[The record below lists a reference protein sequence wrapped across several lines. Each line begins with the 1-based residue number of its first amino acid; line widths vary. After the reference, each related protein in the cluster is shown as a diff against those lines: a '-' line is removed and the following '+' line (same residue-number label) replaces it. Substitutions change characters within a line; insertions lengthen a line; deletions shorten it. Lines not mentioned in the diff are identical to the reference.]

1 MTYWTSFSERI
12 GNKTQAVSGSAE
24 NPGELQRIQV
34 QRGCDKVEPH
44 RRVCHRLRFLCHAA
58 SGYIINSILKAIF
71 PGRNLIV
78 LVIVLAIA
86 SAIGIVAFCKRME
99 KKCLMRDMPKSTLPG
114 DMTDEEKQEFL
125 HRIPENRKS

>member
-1 MTYWTSFSERI
+1 MPKIRVSYSEYKYSEDATKWSRI
-12 GNKTQAVSGSAE
+12 GGYVTGYGFFVM
-24 NPGELQRIQV
+24 L
-34 QRGCDKVEPH
+34 
-44 RRVCHRLRFLCHAA
+44 LL
-58 SGYIINSILKAIF
+58 GYIINGILKAIF

-114 DMTDEEKQEFL
+114 NMTDEEKQEL
-125 HRIPENRKS
+125 LRRILENRKS

>member
-1 MTYWTSFSERI
+1 MSEKI
-12 GNKTQAVSGSAE
+12 VTLNEEVIKGQLK
-24 NPGELQRIQV
+24 ELV
-34 QRGCDKVEPH
+34 
-44 RRVCHRLRFLCHAA
+44 
-58 SGYIINSILKAIF
+58 LKAIL

-114 DMTDEEKQEFL
+114 NLTDKEKQEL
-125 HRIPENRKS
+125 LRRILENRKS